1 MPILIRRE
9 SIIRELHEDD
19 TVLEGRLVDKTAQAQ
34 AAYERI
40 VADGRVDASDGPDI
54 LRVLKLVPEI
64 HAEAAESLECNRRI
78 NGLYCDLAS
87 KRYQWRKRDDD
98 DPEPSA
104 AALEMA
110 A

>member
-19 TVLEGRLVDKTAQAQ
+19 TVLESRLVDKTAQAQ

-98 DPEPSA
+98 PEPSA